1 MATMKQLYQDLTDL
15 NEQKQGSYGNTY
27 EAVGQIMAILFP
39 EGIPGSSQAFIRMHL
54 VGWIVG
60 KLCRY
65 VVSIRRGHPV
75 DDSLKDLMA
84 YAGLLYCEEKN
95 NGN

>member
-1 MATMKQLYQDLTDL
+1 MPTMKEVYEGMIKL
-15 NEQKQGSYGNTY
+15 NEEKQEAYGNTY